1 MRVPLSW
8 LAEYVPLR
16 TPPAELAHRLTIA
29 GLETAYDP
37 APGGGWPNI
46 VVGRVEDVRPHPNAD
61 RLRLA
66 DVDLGGARRTVV
78 CGAPNVAPGQK
89 IAFAR
94 VGATL
99 VNGKTGE
106 PMELTAAVIR
116 GVESAGMI
124 CSERELGL
132 SDEHEG
138 ILALSDD
145 APVGA
150 PLADVLP
157 SDGAL
162 EIEVTANRGDCL
174 SVLGVAHEV
183 AAITGESVA
192 EPPSDYP
199 EAGGPARDA
208 VSVEIADADLCARYV
223 CALIRG
229 VRVGPSPGWLRK
241 RLEDAGHRSINNVV
255 DVTNYVMLEYGQPL
269 HAFDMDAA
277 RDARI
282 IVRPAVDGERFTSLD
297 GQEHAL
303 RPPML
308 MIADTERAIGL
319 AGVMGG
325 ANSEMTESSRNVLLE
340 SATFNAINT
349 RRTANALK
357 LRTDAS
363 LRFEKGLNPELAER
377 ALRRAV
383 RLIIETAGGE
393 AAQGVCD
400 VFPGARPAPSIP
412 FSHAGLR
419 RLLGADFPEAQTR
432 ATLDALGFT
441 VTDAADG
448 AMTVAPPYWRT
459 DVHIEEDVI
468 EEVARII
475 GYDAIEGAPL
485 EGPIPSA
492 IPQPERTLREEAL
505 DALVSFGLQ
514 ETISRSLVSREDA
527 SLSDGREPL
536 AVHNPISQE
545 QTSLRTSLRPALLR
559 GAAVATRRWPVIVQ
573 RFEVGRVFIPRL
585 GDLPDEREMAVVVLT
600 GPRHTHPWQGPRK
613 ESAME
618 SMVDSSFGARR
629 RWGADNE
636 MLGFYDAKG
645 VAEAL
650 LARFGVSASFEPAS
664 DPTLHPGRAAAVLVN
679 GKRVGVL
686 GETATSPYT
695 DIFPYDA
702 AIVEIDLTSLAPH
715 VPAMRSAFAPFSR
728 YPSATRDLA
737 PDLRAGVPA
746 QAALDVI
753 AEHPL
758 VVRAT
763 PFDLFE
769 GGALPEG
776 VKSLTFNV
784 EFQSQERTLKAG
796 EVNDALASIRKNL
809 ADKLGATFRGV
820 DV

>member
-37 APGGGWPNI
+37 GPGGGWANI

-94 VGATL
+94 VGASL
-99 VNGKTGE
+99 INGKTGE

-124 CSERELGL
+124 CSERELGM

-157 SDGAL
+157 SGGAL

-183 AAITGESVA
+183 AALTGERVA

-208 VSVEIADADLCARYV
+208 VSVEIADSDLCARYV

-282 IVRPAVDGERFTSLD
+282 IVRPAVEGERFASLD

-383 RLIIETAGGE
+383 RLILETAGGE
-393 AAQGVCD
+393 AVQGVCD

-492 IPQPERTLREEAL
+492 IPQPERTLREEAR

-527 SLSDGREPL
+527 VLPDGRESL
-536 AVHNPISQE
+536 AVHNPMSQE

-559 GAAVATRRWPVIVQ
+559 GAAAAARRWPGVVR
-573 RFEVGRVFIPRL
+573 RFEVGRVFIPRP
-585 GDLPDEREMAVVVLT
+585 GDLPDEREMAVVVLA
-600 GPRHTHPWQGPRK
+600 GPREAPHWER
-613 ESAME
+613 
-618 SMVDSSFGARR
+618 GAA
-629 RWGADNE
+629 GEDASE
-636 MLGFYDAKG
+636 TAGFYDAKG

-650 LARFGVSASFEPAS
+650 LTRFGLSAAFEPAS
-664 DPTLHPGRAAAVLVN
+664 DSMLHPGRAAAVLVN
-679 GKRVGVL
+679 GESVGVV
-686 GETATSPYT
+686 GELSA
-695 DIFPYDA
+695 DA
-702 AIVEIDLTSLAPH
+702 LRAHDVPAPCAAVAEIDLSRLAPC

-728 YPSATRDLA
+728 YPSATRDIA

-753 AEHPL
+753 AAHPL

-763 PFDLFE
+763 PVDLFE

-784 EFQSQERTLKAG
+784 EFQSQERTLTAG
-796 EVNDALASIRKNL
+796 EVNDALASIRKRL
-809 ADKLGATFRGV
+809 EDELGATFRGV
-820 DV
+820 NV